1 MVRPLASN
9 EYEWKPERSPS
20 GPITMVVSAA
30 DKAIYV
36 YRNGNVIGRA
46 PVEVSGRG
54 SLGNHVYSLL
64 EGTTDRQSSLAP
76 GRAARKWMTVTSS
89 GRSVPA
95 DKLAER
101 LRVNP
106 EFAAKVYDTLTTG
119 TTVIITDQ
127 PVVRSRGKA
136 AVLEG

>member
-1 MVRPLASN
+1 M
-9 EYEWKPERSPS
+9 
-20 GPITMVVSAA
+20 
-30 DKAIYV
+30 
-36 YRNGNVIGRA
+36 
-46 PVEVSGRG
+46 
-54 SLGNHVYSLL
+54 L

-89 GRSVPA
+89 GRSIPA

-127 PVVRSRGKA
+127 PVVRNRGKA
-136 AVLEG
+136 AILEG